1 MSSQLAKIMDRL
13 NNVKSE
19 FKTLLYLDDAV
30 VHCYCAPLPVID
42 MDEKRN
48 EHSGHYDP
56 FAHFYGKTAIDMSI
70 RNLVTFFA
78 PARSNTFHPL
88 LSPGLI
94 QIRQKYMQE
103 AERILALMNSVK
115 DEFSLEIG
123 KIENSRIKHE
133 TIHNEF
139 PMLMTKQVT
148 RHINY
153 IGASRS
159 LISMSYSF
167 ATKTD
172 SKIIEHRDALNLLC
186 NDEQGLRNLM
196 NMRNLP
202 LRIRRI
208 KTKRIYANCLIN
220 IEDSKRNEPKQ
231 LQGAIPII
239 ASNFKDVP
247 IKVRPY
253 ERNKK
258 KASGRTQ
265 TATYS
270 LISAVHHLYAKTID

>member
-1 MSSQLAKIMDRL
+1 MSSQLANIMKRL
-13 NNVKSE
+13 KSVKNE
-19 FKTLLYLDDAV
+19 FKTLLNVEDAIV
-30 VHCYCAPLPVID
+30 TCYCAPLPVVD

-56 FAHFYGKTAIDMSI
+56 QAHLYGQTAIDISI
-70 RNLVTFFA
+70 RNLLSFIA
-78 PARSNTFHPL
+78 PAGSNTFHPL

-94 QIRQKYMQE
+94 QIRHKYMQE
-103 AERILALMNSVK
+103 AERILALMNTIK
-115 DEFSLEIG
+115 DEFSFEIA
-123 KIENSRIKHE
+123 KIEDSRIKHE

-148 RHINY
+148 RHVNY
-153 IGASRS
+153 IGASKS

-167 ATKTD
+167 AAKTD
-172 SKIIEHRDALNLLC
+172 SKIIEHDDALILLK

-196 NMRNLP
+196 NMQNLP
-202 LRIRRI
+202 LRIRRV
-208 KTKRIYANCLIN
+208 KTRRIYANCLIN

-239 ASNFKDVP
+239 ASNSEDVP

-253 ERNKK
+253 TRNKK
-258 KASGRTQ
+258 IASGRTQ
-265 TATYS
+265 TANYS
-270 LISAVHHLYAKTID
+270 LISAVHHLYAKND